1 MCIVLAFS
9 LIPGDDFG
17 IDTRAHDSND
27 LLIGNSFHFNSLV
40 GHRGFGSFAWHPV
53 SVVLNSFS
61 NSVKVSCEY
70 SGRLVTIAWL
80 PMVYGVVKLISV
92 FYNKIDRGTFVREEL
107 NNLNYEFSVIHF
119 YNELS

>member
-9 LIPGDDFG
+9 LIPGDDLG

-27 LLIGNSFHFNSLV
+27 LGIGNSFRFKSLV

-53 SVVLNSFS
+53 SVVLNSFA
-61 NSVKVSCEY
+61 NSVKVSCEN
-70 SGRLVTIAWL
+70 SGRWVRIAWL
-80 PMVYGVVKLISV
+80 PIVHGVVKLISV

-107 NNLNYEFSVIHF
+107 NNLNYEFFRDSF
-119 YNELS
+119 L